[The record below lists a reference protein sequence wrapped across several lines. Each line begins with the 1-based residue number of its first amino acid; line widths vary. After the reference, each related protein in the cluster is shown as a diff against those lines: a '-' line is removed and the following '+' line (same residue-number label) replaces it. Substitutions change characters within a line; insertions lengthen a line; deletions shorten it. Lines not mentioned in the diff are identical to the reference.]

1 MKTLVESIKTNL
13 EIISEASEDA
23 LMKQINELNRKISSL
38 QNESDDLFAQY
49 ASSDDYYEEDEY
61 YDENSF
67 WSNAPQH
74 VIARNNEIW
83 EEIHKLEDKVIKLRR
98 QLMNIRAKEK

>member
-1 MKTLVESIKTNL
+1 MKTLVETIKNNL

-23 LMKQINELNRKISSL
+23 LMKQLNELNRKISDL
-38 QNESDDLFAQY
+38 EDESDDLFAQY
-49 ASSDDYYEEDEY
+49 ADDDYED
-61 YDENSF
+61 SF
-67 WSNAPQH
+67 WSNAPEH

-98 QLMNIRAKEK
+98 QLMNIRTKKK